1 VRPRFPLLVQG
12 DAEPHNKVIHLHV
25 PISRIQSANHVFS
38 YGVLFINSLLRA
50 SRLGNL
56 GNSGANHGPSI
67 NGKLDDNVFNIADNV
82 TGLNLDFMSYAA
94 YVQADRNPEA
104 LLDLEYMLE
113 STQKIFTLFFQHYVS
128 STYSLKTGGWAYQP
142 IGDTA
147 DDLGAAVNGTFPQFN
162 PDGTRA
168 KKVSELPAQNT
179 NRTASA
185 TMSTRVQVVHMNPK
199 AVWLCVGLLI
209 WLALTSIA
217 VCALQRWFFGDLR
230 RNVESIADVL
240 VLVAGSERLLA
251 AVEKYGVEGLLNS
264 NVKTRLGWF
273 RTHDG
278 KMRWG
283 IEIAEEGEVLM
294 N

>member
-1 VRPRFPLLVQG
+1 LPIPG
-12 DAEPHNKVIHLHV
+12 DAESHNKVNFSHF
-25 PISRIQSANHVFS
+25 PISRIHSANQKSS

-50 SRLGNL
+50 SRLRNL
-56 GNSGANHGPSI
+56 DNSGANHGPSLP
-67 NGKLDDNVFNIADNV
+67 GYTDDDVFNIADNV

-94 YVQADRNPEA
+94 YVQADRNAEA
-104 LLDLEYMLE
+104 LLDLDYMLE
-113 STQKIFTLFFQHYVS
+113 STQKIFTLFFQNFVS
-128 STYSLKTGGWAYQP
+128 STYSLKTGGWAYQT
-142 IGDTA
+142 IGDNTN
-147 DDLGAAVNGTFPQFN
+147 DLGAAVNGTFPQFN

-185 TMSTRVQVVHMNPK
+185 TISTRVQVVHMNPK

-209 WLALTSIA
+209 WLAITTII

-230 RNVESIADVL
+230 RNVETIADVL

-264 NVKTRLGWF
+264 DIKTRLGWF
-273 RTHDG
+273 RTRDG

-283 IEIAEEGEVLM
+283 IEIVEEGEILM
-294 N
+294 S